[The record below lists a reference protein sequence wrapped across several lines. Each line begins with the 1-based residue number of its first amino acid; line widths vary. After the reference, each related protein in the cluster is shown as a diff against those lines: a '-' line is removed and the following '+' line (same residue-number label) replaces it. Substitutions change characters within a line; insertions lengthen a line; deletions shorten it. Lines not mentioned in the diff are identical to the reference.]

1 MSVLTALARELG
13 EAQVGSSPGIE
24 RSPGIEMSP
33 GIDGWVRPDS
43 GEQLAAALRVLTEA
57 QASVVVRGSGSWDRL
72 GHPMPRARIRLETS
86 GLLGDTQIDG
96 EDGVAHLPAGALV
109 SDLCERVRKET
120 EGTWELPL
128 DPAHPASTLGG
139 CLATAAPGLCF
150 GHPRDVVLGLETVLA
165 TGERV
170 RCGGRVVKNVT
181 GYDLAKLYLGS
192 LGSLAVI
199 EAAWLR
205 LLPAP
210 EQTACWWVPV
220 ADPSRAIAAA
230 RRSSVRAAVWLSAGL
245 AQELGAPAAG
255 LFVELA
261 GDSPAVVADGEELA
275 REQRAEASD
284 PAGLDQVRAMRARD
298 PGLRI
303 RVSALPS
310 AQSRAAAE
318 LASAGAEILAQPA
331 RGLLWALAPTEAVV
345 DAAERLGE
353 GFLVESAPL
362 AVRETRE
369 LFGGSA
375 ALRPLQAALKAQYD
389 PAGILNPGRFAGR
402 I

>member
-1 MSVLTALARELG
+1 MSVLAALARELG
-13 EAQVGSSPGIE
+13 EAQVGPLPGSVSLPE
-24 RSPGIEMSP
+24 LEGR
-33 GIDGWVRPDS
+33 VRPNS

-57 QASVVVRGSGSWDRL
+57 KTSVIVRGSGSWDLL
-72 GHPMPRARIRLETS
+72 GHPMPRARILLETT
-86 GLLGDTQIDG
+86 GLLGDAIVDG
-96 EDGVAHLPAGALV
+96 EDGVAHLPAGASV
-109 SDLCERVRKET
+109 SVLSERVRKET
-120 EGTWELPL
+120 GGTWELPL
-128 DPAHPASTLGG
+128 DPADPASTLGG

-170 RCGGRVVKNVT
+170 RCGGQVVKNVT

-192 LGSLAVI
+192 LGTLGVI

-205 LLPAP
+205 LLPTP

-220 ADPSRAIAAA
+220 ADPSQAVGAA
-230 RRSSVRAAVWLSAGL
+230 RRPSARVGAWLSAGL
-245 AQELGAPAAG
+245 AREFEQPAAG
-255 LFVELA
+255 MFIELA
-261 GDSPAVVADGEELA
+261 GDSAAVVADGEALA
-275 REQRAEASD
+275 REYRAEATD
-284 PAGLDQVRAMRARD
+284 PAGLGRVRAMRARD

-310 AQSRAAAE
+310 AQTRVAAE

-331 RGLLWALAPTEAVV
+331 RGLLWALAPDEAVLEAV
-345 DAAERLGE
+345 ERLGE
-353 GFLVESAPL
+353 AFLVEAAPD

-369 LFGGSA
+369 LFGENEA
-375 ALRPLQAALKAQYD
+375 VRKLHAALKAQYD
-389 PAGILNPGRFAGR
+389 PAGTLNPGRFAGR